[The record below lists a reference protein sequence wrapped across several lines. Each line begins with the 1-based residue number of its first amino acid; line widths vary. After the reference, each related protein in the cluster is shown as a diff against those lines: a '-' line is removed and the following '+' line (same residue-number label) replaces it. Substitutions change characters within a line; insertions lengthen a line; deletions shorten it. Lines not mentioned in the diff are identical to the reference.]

1 MLRTLRIKNYAL
13 IDDIEVEFESG
24 LNILTG
30 ETGAGKTII
39 IDALNLVLGERASS
53 EEVRS
58 GTEKS
63 VVEGVFSVAAYKRLK
78 SLIESHQIDWNE
90 DLILRREVS
99 SKGQSRCFIN
109 DTPAT
114 VNLLNEVGNLLVDLH
129 GQHEHQSLL
138 RVETHISLLDDFGGL
153 DGLVGEFRE
162 GHETLKN
169 LFAELRALREQEH
182 RLKKE
187 KELYEF
193 QIREIDGLSP
203 QPGEEQ
209 ELESELKILE
219 NAEKLYE
226 ATSRLYE
233 MLYEGDQSVHDQLV
247 LVRNQLEDLESIDK
261 SFEEM
266 KEECTSAE
274 AVVGEVAKFLQQY
287 NSRVEFNPERL
298 EQIRERLGQLT
309 LLKKKYGGTIES
321 IVEHRRTIGR
331 EVSLAENFEGE
342 IQKRLQQIAAVRKV
356 ASEIAQR
363 LSTKRREV
371 ARRVSKAVAEAL
383 SELGISSAQFDVNI
397 ENRKASGDG
406 DAFVKLGRDFFE
418 TTPRGVD
425 FVEFFVSTNP
435 GENVRPLV
443 KVASGG
449 EVSRVMLALKSILAK
464 AERLPLLVF
473 DEIDIGVSGR
483 VAQAVGLSLKNLSN
497 FHQIIAIT
505 HLPQIASIAETHF
518 VVEKVRDGK
527 RATTRIRKLTLG
539 ERVHEVAKLMSGE
552 EVTAAGLKGA
562 RELMKLSD

>member
-13 IDDIEVEFESG
+13 IDDIGVEFESG

-39 IDALNLVLGERASS
+39 IDALNLVLGERARA

-58 GTEKS
+58 GTDKS
-63 VVEGVFSVAAYKRLK
+63 VVEGVFSVAANKRLK

-162 GHETLKN
+162 GYDTLQN

-193 QIREIDGLSP
+193 QIREIDGLNP

-209 ELESELKILE
+209 ELESELTILE

-247 LVRNQLEDLESIDK
+247 LVRNQLENLESIDK
-261 SFEEM
+261 LFEEM

-309 LLKKKYGGTIES
+309 LLKKKYGGTVES

-331 EVSLAENFEGE
+331 EVSLAENFEVE
-342 IQKRLQQIAAVRKV
+342 IQKRQQQIAAVRKV

-397 ENRKASGDG
+397 ENRKAAGDG
-406 DAFVKLGRDFFE
+406 DAFVKFGRDFFE

-435 GENVRPLV
+435 GEDVRPLV

-449 EVSRVMLALKSILAK
+449 EVSRIMLALKSILAK

-483 VAQAVGLSLKNLSN
+483 VAQAVGQSLKNLSN

-562 RELMKLSD
+562 RELMKLSN